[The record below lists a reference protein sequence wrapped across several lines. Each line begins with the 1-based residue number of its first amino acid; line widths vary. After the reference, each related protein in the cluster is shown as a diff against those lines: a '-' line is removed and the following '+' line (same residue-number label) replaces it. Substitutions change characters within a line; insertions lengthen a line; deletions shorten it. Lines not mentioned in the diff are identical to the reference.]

1 VTPLPFH
8 LRGRHVQHAH
18 GHRTVELADG
28 EHLSGGMIALMP
40 TAADAKRLK
49 LAGGESAADLHVT
62 LLYLGPDMSVFSQ
75 NDKSEMTNAVMD
87 AVVSLGPVTL
97 TGNAFGV
104 NHWNGNGEDPCW
116 VLGVGDIPAENRVEN
131 WTTLGSLRERIVDS
145 LLDGPELA
153 VQHTPWAPHICMAYT
168 SDLSLAKE
176 LQKRL
181 GPVEFDRVRVAF
193 GGDYTDIP
201 LSGAM
206 TAAAAPLRRN
216 LTSTELAA
224 HTDFER
230 MQSTW
235 ESAVDAVLKDL
246 EPVFKAQG
254 ADIVGQVSV
263 AAKADDLSAL
273 DSVTVDEQAAY
284 EVLAPALLAAAKQAA
299 DAQQKEAEAQGVTVP
314 DWSLSSD
321 TVTAAAGRDL
331 LDQVA
336 RVTARLMA
344 TSLVQSAVRTALRL
358 FGHGNAP
365 GAVTA
370 GVQQHLDNLTDAQ
383 PRESVGGAVTQ
394 AQAEGRRTVL
404 AVAPTGRYFASEVLD
419 RNSCKPC
426 RDIDGTEYQSLAASF
441 AAYPSGGYRRC
452 LGGSRCRGTIVTV
465 WNQPAGATASAAVDE
480 GVSMAYEV
488 AQDRPECTGSTPVA
502 VVNTMDDSVCGCYA
516 TPEEAAQAADEMNSG
531 DVVPEPVGYVAAAGT
546 QTAPWTGP
554 LAVEGIVTGDGRE
567 FAPDALTWAD
577 LPVPLRW
584 NKEDSHGGEPHTVAV
599 NVGRIDKIWR
609 DGSKIMGSGVLNLA
623 VPDGQTAYDLI
634 KGKFLRGVSIDADSI
649 TDADVELVYPAD
661 DGAAVMED
669 DPLAALFGGPPPEK
683 MIFHAGRIRAATL
696 VDIPAFAEA
705 YVALTDDK
713 GTVVAGG
720 EPYAFAAVAVHHT
733 ATSDASWDAGANEK
747 RLPSPLTLA
756 QAKAAYAWT
765 DDSAVDAGKIPK
777 TGCKFI
783 HHEIN
788 ADGSAGPANLAAC
801 SATIAVLHGGRG
813 GTTIPTADERG
824 VYNHVA
830 AHLKDAG
837 KVPAPFVLDDAVT
850 AGALVEMTDFRPHPS
865 RFADPKLA
873 GYTGVVITDDGYL
886 YGHIAPWN
894 ACHIGYD
901 GQCVTAPRE
910 DTHDHYMTGEVICS
924 DGSRAAVGQ
933 ITIGTGHASLYV
945 GARPAAE
952 HYDNTGTAVADV
964 AVGNDKHGIWLAGQI
979 RPGADSSAVFALR
992 AAGRVSGDWRNI
1004 GGKLRL
1010 VALLGVNTAGFLESD
1025 LRTRAR
1031 VAGGQ
1036 PMALVAAGAAPPVWH
1051 PEGMDIARAYK
1062 LIMDQTLARFTEGR

>member
-1 VTPLPFH
+1 
-8 LRGRHVQHAH
+8 
-18 GHRTVELADG
+18 
-28 EHLSGGMIALMP
+28 
-40 TAADAKRLK
+40 
-49 LAGGESAADLHVT
+49 
-62 LLYLGPDMSVFSQ
+62 
-75 NDKSEMTNAVMD
+75 
-87 AVVSLGPVTL
+87 
-97 TGNAFGV
+97 
-104 NHWNGNGEDPCW
+104 
-116 VLGVGDIPAENRVEN
+116 
-131 WTTLGSLRERIVDS
+131 
-145 LLDGPELA
+145 
-153 VQHTPWAPHICMAYT
+153 
-168 SDLSLAKE
+168 
-176 LQKRL
+176 
-181 GPVEFDRVRVAF
+181 
-193 GGDYTDIP
+193 
-201 LSGAM
+201 
-206 TAAAAPLRRN
+206 
-216 LTSTELAA
+216 
-224 HTDFER
+224 
-230 MQSTW
+230 
-235 ESAVDAVLKDL
+235 
-246 EPVFKAQG
+246 
-254 ADIVGQVSV
+254 
-263 AAKADDLSAL
+263 
-273 DSVTVDEQAAY
+273 
-284 EVLAPALLAAAKQAA
+284 
-299 DAQQKEAEAQGVTVP
+299 
-314 DWSLSSD
+314 
-321 TVTAAAGRDL
+321 
-331 LDQVA
+331 
-336 RVTARLMA
+336 
-344 TSLVQSAVRTALRL
+344 
-358 FGHGNAP
+358 
-365 GAVTA
+365 
-370 GVQQHLDNLTDAQ
+370 
-383 PRESVGGAVTQ
+383 
-394 AQAEGRRTVL
+394 
-404 AVAPTGRYFASEVLD
+404 
-419 RNSCKPC
+419 
-426 RDIDGTEYQSLAASF
+426 
-441 AAYPSGGYRRC
+441 
-452 LGGSRCRGTIVTV
+452 
-465 WNQPAGATASAAVDE
+465 
-480 GVSMAYEV
+480 MAYEV
-488 AQDRPECTGSTPVA
+488 TQDRPECSGDTPVA
-502 VVNTMDDSVCGCYA
+502 VVNTMDDSLCGCYA
-516 TPEEAAQAADEMNSG
+516 TPEEAAQAVDQMDSG
-531 DVVPEPVGYVAAAGT
+531 DMPPESMDYAAQNVYGAELGPAAEDGS
-546 QTAPWTGP
+546 TAPWTGP

-649 TDADVELVYPAD
+649 TDADVELVWPES
-661 DGAAVMED
+661 DGAVMED

-705 YVALTDDK
+705 YVALTDDN
-713 GTVVAGG
+713 GAVVAGG
-720 EPYAFAAVAVHHT
+720 EPYTFAAVAVHHT
-733 ATSDASWDAGANEK
+733 ATSDASWDAGMNEK

-756 QAKAAYAWT
+756 QARAAYAWT

-783 HHEIN
+783 HHEVN

-837 KVPAPFVLDDAVT
+837 KAPAPFAADDAVT
-850 AGALVEMTDFRPHPS
+850 AGAMAEMADFRPHPS

-910 DTHDHYMTGEVICS
+910 DTHDHYMTGEVVCS

-979 RPGADSSAVFALR
+979 RPGADPSAVFALR

-1036 PMALVAAGAAPPVWH
+1036 PMALVAAGATAPVWH